1 MSRDKL
7 ACLPTQPDERP
18 DGFIQPTA
26 AEVEHARDAVAQLQ
40 WNHVTESVRRKP
52 RQVAG
57 AMRTARPRKG
67 GDL

>member
-1 MSRDKL
+1 MSRDNL
-7 ACLPTQPDERP
+7 ACWPTQPDERP
-18 DGFIQPTA
+18 DGFIQPTE
-26 AEVEHARDAVAQLQ
+26 AEVEHAREAVAQLQ

-57 AMRTARPRKG
+57 PMTTAHPHKG